1 MKSENILKPV
11 QNYIFELENDLKNV
25 VEQNKNELCDDVLG
39 FLFAKSKRLRPAFVF
54 LLALLLDKK
63 VDENIQK
70 IALCL
75 EILHSATLVHDDI
88 IDEETKRREI
98 ESFYSKFGQK
108 KALIIGDYLF
118 SLALLKLSSIENQK
132 ISKIFADNI
141 LLTINGEINQF
152 KSSFSYPSEG
162 EYLKKSSLKTANL
175 FVCAACAV
183 CEYFSVSEEK
193 RIKLEKFANYFGTIF
208 QIKNDTKD
216 LKSVLNDA
224 KMGTYTLC
232 AIYFRQKYSNCDIIN
247 MTNEQFLE
255 CSNLVQD
262 KTEELFLKAKELL
275 EDDFREDI
283 KELLLNLLLSF

>member
-108 KALIIGDYLF
+108 KAIIIGDYLF

-162 EYLKKSSLKTANL
+162 E
-175 FVCAACAV
+175 
-183 CEYFSVSEEK
+183 
-193 RIKLEKFANYFGTIF
+193 
-208 QIKNDTKD
+208 
-216 LKSVLNDA
+216 
-224 KMGTYTLC
+224 
-232 AIYFRQKYSNCDIIN
+232 
-247 MTNEQFLE
+247 
-255 CSNLVQD
+255 
-262 KTEELFLKAKELL
+262 
-275 EDDFREDI
+275 
-283 KELLLNLLLSF
+283 